1 MECEFMLTFKS
12 KTSANDKRKTGIVIE
27 NQKIE
32 ARINQISIKLANLH
46 EIPNSDDFYLI
57 AFPGIRG
64 YQRLTVKGIPDEN
77 NLLTF
82 NIKKT
87 SNLVLDDI
95 QPGSRVKVK
104 GPFKGSTIQA
114 G

>member
-1 MECEFMLTFKS
+1 MLTFKS

-82 NIKKT
+82 NIK
-87 SNLVLDDI
+87 SNLDLDDI
-95 QPGSRVKVK
+95 QLGSKVKVK